1 MVNKCLQ
8 CRCQLVHWRKVKWK
22 KINMIT
28 TVEYGIIGASII
40 GIIIF
45 IYSALKIIAIMNL
58 LPKESKTRTYW
69 LYAII
74 LIVLFGLG
82 YFFSIV
88 VILTDNKSLLD
99 SITPIIYLFGSV
111 FVLIVVLVSYRT
123 YKAIL
128 ESAE

>member
-1 MVNKCLQ
+1 
-8 CRCQLVHWRKVKWK
+8 
-22 KINMIT
+22 MIT

>member
-1 MVNKCLQ
+1 
-8 CRCQLVHWRKVKWK
+8 
-22 KINMIT
+22 MIT
-28 TVEYGIIGASII
+28 VGEYGIIGASIV
-40 GIIIF
+40 GILIF
-45 IYSALKIIAIMNL
+45 IYSALKIVAIMNL

-69 LYAII
+69 LYAIL

-88 VILTDNKSLLD
+88 VILTDNKGLLD
-99 SITPIIYLFGSV
+99 SITPVIYLFGSI

>member
-1 MVNKCLQ
+1 
-8 CRCQLVHWRKVKWK
+8 
-22 KINMIT
+22 MIT

-69 LYAII
+69 LYAIL

-88 VILTDNKSLLD
+88 VIL
-99 SITPIIYLFGSV
+99 
-111 FVLIVVLVSYRT
+111 RT

>member
-1 MVNKCLQ
+1 
-8 CRCQLVHWRKVKWK
+8 
-22 KINMIT
+22 MIT
-28 TVEYGIIGASII
+28 VGEYGIIGASII

-45 IYSALKIIAIMNL
+45 IYSALKIMAIVNL

-69 LYAII
+69 LYAIL
-74 LIVLFGLG
+74 LIALFGLG

-88 VILTDNKSLLD
+88 VILTGNKSLLE
-99 SITPIIYLFGSV
+99 SILPIIYLFGSI